1 VKGGREKPRQ
11 LNKYEHCY
19 QSRKCT
25 VLKVGCLI
33 ANDVGH
39 EDKISFLD
47 GNTKE
52 CLRLF
57 D

>member
-19 QSRKCT
+19 LSRKCT